1 MPRILVNLTD
11 NSRKRVFVDDDF
23 RRLATLG
30 DVVYFDPQK
39 DEAGAFGAL
48 LARSDVMLTC
58 WGSRKLTP
66 QDWPGRESPLLVAHS
81 AGSVRGIVPK
91 EVLARGV
98 RLTQSA
104 SAIAFAVAQYTVG
117 LMIMALRQAVARS
130 AALRDGARCEGAF
143 PCQDLE
149 GLTVGL
155 VGLSQVGRRVPPLL
169 QPFGCHLLAYDPYWK
184 REDAEGLGVS
194 LMADLD
200 ELIARSD
207 VLSLHAPVTP
217 ETQNLL
223 DAHRIAL
230 LKPGATFVNTARAQL
245 VDQNALFARA
255 LAGEIQAYLDVTTP
269 EPLPPTHEGWSS
281 PNIFITP
288 HIAGPTKQSM
298 RRIARHALD
307 EIERFVNG
315 RPLAS
320 EVTPERYDIL
330 A

>member
-1 MPRILVNLTD
+1 MPQILVNLTD
-11 NSRKRVFVDDDF
+11 ASRRRVFVDDDF
-23 RRLATLG
+23 QRLAALG
-30 DVVYFDPQK
+30 ETVFFDPQK

-66 QDWPGRESPLLVAHS
+66 EDLPERDSPLLVAHS
-81 AGSVRGIVPK
+81 AGSVRGIVPR
-91 EVLARGV
+91 EMLARGV

-117 LMIMALRQAVARS
+117 LIILALRQGVARS
-130 AALRDGARCEGAF
+130 AALRAGARYEGAF
-143 PCQDLE
+143 PYQDLE

-169 QPFGCHLLAYDPYWK
+169 LPFGCHLLAYDPYWK
-184 REDAEGLGVS
+184 SEDARHLGVS
-194 LMADLD
+194 LTADLD
-200 ELIARSD
+200 ELVARSD
-207 VLSLHAPVTP
+207 VLSLHTPVTP
-217 ETQNLL
+217 ETENLL
-223 DAHRIAL
+223 DARRIAL
-230 LKPGATFVNTARAQL
+230 LRPGAVLVNTARAQL

-269 EPLPPTHEGWSS
+269 EPLPPTHDGWSS

-288 HIAGPTKQSM
+288 HIAGPTKQSL
-298 RRIARHALD
+298 RRVAHHALG
-307 EIERFVNG
+307 EIERFLTG
-315 RPLAS
+315 QPLAT
-320 EVTPERYDIL
+320 EVTLERYDIL